1 MSKGIG
7 AQEQRLMAHPRGFEP
22 LTSAFGGQRSIQL
35 SYGCVQRDLA
45 MAAATGKEVLEDCVQ
60 RRPLRS
66 DDHPDVAGGN
76 AY

>member
-1 MSKGIG
+1 
-7 AQEQRLMAHPRGFEP
+7 
-22 LTSAFGGQRSIQL
+22 
-35 SYGCVQRDLA
+35 VQRDLA